1 MKDQRSSL
9 ILLKRL
15 NDRDQKPA
23 MGGEVMPTFVS
34 LVTLT
39 DQGVKNIKESPQ
51 RFEAF
56 KAMAEQAGIKIES
69 VYYTQGQYDMVTIM
83 EGSDE
88 ATMVSFLKLV
98 SLGNARTQ
106 TMRAFSMEEM
116 KGFISKM
123 G

>member
-1 MKDQRSSL
+1 
-9 ILLKRL
+9 
-15 NDRDQKPA
+15 
-23 MGGEVMPTFVS
+23 MPTFVS
-34 LVTLT
+34 LVNLT
-39 DQGVKNIKESPQ
+39 DQGIKNIKESPQ

-56 KAMAEQAGIKIES
+56 KAMAEKAGIKIES

-106 TMRAFSMEEM
+106 TMSAFSVEEM
-116 KGFISKM
+116 KAFIAKM
-123 G
+123 A

>member
-1 MKDQRSSL
+1 
-9 ILLKRL
+9 
-15 NDRDQKPA
+15 
-23 MGGEVMPTFVS
+23 MPKFVT
-34 LVTLT
+34 LVNLT

-56 KAMAEQAGIKIES
+56 KAMADQSGITIES

-88 ATMVSFLKLV
+88 ATMVGFLKLV

-106 TMRAFSMEEM
+106 TMRAFSVEEM

-123 G
+123 S

>member
-1 MKDQRSSL
+1 
-9 ILLKRL
+9 
-15 NDRDQKPA
+15 
-23 MGGEVMPTFVS
+23 MPKFVT
-34 LVTLT
+34 LVNLT

-51 RFEAF
+51 RFETF

-88 ATMVSFLKLV
+88 ATMVAFLKLA
-98 SLGNARTQ
+98 SLGNARTE
-106 TMRAFSMEEM
+106 TMRAYSVEEM

-123 G
+123 S